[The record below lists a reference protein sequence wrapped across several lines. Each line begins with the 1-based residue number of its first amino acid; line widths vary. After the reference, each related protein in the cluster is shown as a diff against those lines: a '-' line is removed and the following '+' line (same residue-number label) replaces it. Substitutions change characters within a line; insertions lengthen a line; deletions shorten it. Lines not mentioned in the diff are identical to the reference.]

1 MNKDLQTEKK
11 HNKILIIGFIADVL
25 LFIFAIIM
33 KTYDVLKSPFRGLP
47 GVQLRGS
54 SGSFWRVLMIICG
67 IVFIILVILLMYWKS
82 YAILGVKTVVNSKAE
97 MARNGIVI
105 INKSTSNE
113 AKSHVVGT
121 KDSTENVK
129 VKNDG
134 QNMELF

>member
-1 MNKDLQTEKK
+1 
-11 HNKILIIGFIADVL
+11 
-25 LFIFAIIM
+25 
-33 KTYDVLKSPFRGLP
+33 
-47 GVQLRGS
+47 
-54 SGSFWRVLMIICG
+54 
-67 IVFIILVILLMYWKS
+67 MYWKS
-82 YAILGVKTVVNSKAE
+82 YAILGVKTAVNSKAE

-113 AKSHVVGT
+113 ARSHVVGT